1 MCFRRFRFV
10 LLLGAFLGAPSL
22 VALPA
27 KAEPSAAEIAVA
39 RKLFKEATTLEKEK
53 RWDQA
58 EAKLKQAIAIKETPG
73 LRYHL
78 AFCLEQQGKLV
89 DAMVD
94 YDRAEELI
102 RGGVKAPDVA
112 KLVVS
117 ARESLKERIPTLTVI
132 VPEGVED
139 VVIKVDGRKISSAVA
154 GQPLPQNPGKH
165 SVEVSAPGRQTFEQ
179 EVRLGEK
186 ERRELNVVLPQA
198 KSEAAPPAPT
208 SGAESPEGDAGT
220 VSTDSS
226 GWSTRT
232 WVLVAEGAVVVAGLG
247 IGIFATLDKAK
258 ARDEVDAAEAERD
271 SRGTRSG
278 DGACDNP
285 EPEDISAC
293 EQLPGLRDQVDD
305 AGTLQTVG
313 IATAGVGL
321 AAGLVTIL
329 VWKPKSASEA
339 RRLPRLYAAPTRG
352 GGFLGLGGSF

>member
-1 MCFRRFRFV
+1 M
-10 LLLGAFLGAPSL
+10 
-22 VALPA
+22 ALPA
-27 KAEPSAAEIAVA
+27 KAEPSAAEVAVA
-39 RKLFKEATTLEKEK
+39 RRLFKEATRLEEEK
-53 RWDQA
+53 LWDQA
-58 EAKLKQAIAIKETPG
+58 EAKLMQAIAIKETPG

-94 YDRAEELI
+94 YDRADELI
-102 RGGVKAPDVA
+102 RGGVKAQDVA
-112 KLVVS
+112 KLVVL

-132 VPEGVED
+132 VPEGVQD
-139 VVIKVDGRKISSAVA
+139 VEIQVDGRKISNAVA
-154 GQPLPQNPGKH
+154 GQPLPQNPGNH
-165 SVEVSAPGRQTFEQ
+165 SVEVTAPGRKAFTQ

-186 ERRELNVVLPQA
+186 EKRELNVVLPKDTA
-198 KSEAAPPAPT
+198 SAAPSPAADSHAPESD
-208 SGAESPEGDAGT
+208 SGT
-220 VSTDSS
+220 LSTDSS
-226 GWSTRT
+226 GWSPRT
-232 WVLVAEGAVVVAGLG
+232 WVLVGEAAVVAAGLG
-247 IGIFATLDKAK
+247 LGIFATLDKAK

-285 EPEDISAC
+285 EPEDESAC

-321 AAGLVTIL
+321 VAGLVTIL

-339 RRLPRLYAAPTRG
+339 QRLPRLYAAPTRG
-352 GGFLGLGGSF
+352 GGFVGLGGSF